1 MGHLV
6 RMVDVGLRYER
17 IWRAAVGLL
26 AAIGVLS
33 ALVFV
38 SPATNLAAFLVA
50 AFTIGAVC
58 LSIGLGRDLPNADLL
73 RTVPRGAV
81 LGALFVL
88 AICGYAAAV
97 GARTVMLVLVVIGV
111 SPPVVGWLR
120 SGSSNGE
127 PAWTN
132 PGRGTSPAQW
142 AEQDAGRPRAPWG
155 GQGGGTGSTW
165 DERGRGGGR
174 VGSAGSGRGDAPEP
188 AGGGNGRTG
197 FWRRKQQP
205 GAAWGERRDA
215 GSERGKQDRGDATWG
230 KRGDGSTRFGRR
242 SRRRVDRK
250 LPLAPSLQEE
260 FRLPKYLTAVVR
272 NVGELT
278 DEELCLAWRRSF
290 TQLERA
296 VRVDHRQAMVDVRR
310 AYLDELERRHPESF
324 ASWLASNPRAA
335 GNPARFFTHRADH

>member
-26 AAIGVLS
+26 AGIGVLT

-58 LSIGLGRDLPNADLL
+58 LSVGLGRDLPNADLL
-73 RTVPRGAV
+73 RAVPRGAV
-81 LGALFVL
+81 LGALCVL

-97 GARTVMLVLVVIGV
+97 GARTVMLVLLVLGV
-111 SPPVVGWLR
+111 SPPVVSWLR
-120 SGSSNGE
+120 SGSAPSE

-132 PGRGTSPAQW
+132 HGGPGRAGAGAAWGT
-142 AEQDAGRPRAPWG
+142 AGRTGTPWG
-155 GQGGGTGSTW
+155 PLSRGDTSGRSDGSSW
-165 DERGRGGGR
+165 GNADRNDSSGRS
-174 VGSAGSGRGDAPEP
+174 VGSGEGVSAGSGSGGGSGRAKPDRRGDA
-188 AGGGNGRTG
+188 
-197 FWRRKQQP
+197 
-205 GAAWGERRDA
+205 GERDRRGD
-215 GSERGKQDRGDATWG
+215 SDERERGDRT
-230 KRGDGSTRFGRR
+230 RRFGRL
-242 SRRRVDRK
+242 RRRRQMDRK
-250 LPLAPSLQEE
+250 LPSAPSLQQQLP
-260 FRLPKYLTAVVR
+260 LPKYLTAVVR
-272 NVGELT
+272 GVGELT

-296 VRVDHRQAMVDVRR
+296 IRPDHRQAMVDVRR